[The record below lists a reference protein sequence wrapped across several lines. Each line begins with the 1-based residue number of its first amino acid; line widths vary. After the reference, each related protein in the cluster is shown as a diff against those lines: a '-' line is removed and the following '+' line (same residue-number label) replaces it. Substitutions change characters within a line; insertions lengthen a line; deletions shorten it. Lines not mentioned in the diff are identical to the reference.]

1 MAKIG
6 MQHPVF
12 APIVS
17 ESGGTITYGA
27 GVVIGRAVSGA
38 LNWTR
43 SDDILHGDDAVAETD
58 NRISGYTLDVGS
70 TEMTEDVETVVL
82 GTVKNASNE
91 YEDTDAPG
99 PYGGH
104 GYIQVLK
111 RRGILYYRALW
122 YPKISFGVQSEND
135 QTKGQNVTWG
145 TPAIHGLGMPV
156 YNDATGKAKF
166 RKKKV
171 FNNLPDAVAWLDAL
185 ANISGNVQGLTLS
198 SSAISIAVA
207 GTSTLTPTSVPS
219 GASASNVTWSSADTS
234 IATVSDAGVV
244 TGVAAG
250 TTIVSAHYGAI
261 VANCRVTVTAT

>member
-27 GVVIGRAVSGA
+27 GVVLGRAVSGTV
-38 LNWTR
+38 NWTR
-43 SDDILHGDDAVAETD
+43 ADDMLYGDDAVAETD

-70 TEMTEDVETVVL
+70 TEMTEDVEAVVL
-82 GTVKNASNE
+82 GTVKNANGE
-91 YEDTDAPG
+91 YEETDAPG

-111 RRGILYYRALW
+111 RFGVMYYRALW
-122 YPKISFGVQSEND
+122 YPKVSFGVQNESD
-135 QTKGQNVTWG
+135 QTKGQNATWG
-145 TPAIHGLGMPV
+145 TPTIHGLGMPV
-156 YNDATGKAKF
+156 YNDQSGKAKF

-171 FNNLPDAVAWLDAL
+171 FSTLADAVAWLDAL

-207 GTSTLTPTSVPS
+207 GTSTLTPTSVPT
-219 GASASNVTWSSADTS
+219 GATASDVTWSSADTS

-250 TTIVSAHYGAI
+250 VTIVSAHYGGI
-261 VANCRVTVTAT
+261 TANCRVTVTAN